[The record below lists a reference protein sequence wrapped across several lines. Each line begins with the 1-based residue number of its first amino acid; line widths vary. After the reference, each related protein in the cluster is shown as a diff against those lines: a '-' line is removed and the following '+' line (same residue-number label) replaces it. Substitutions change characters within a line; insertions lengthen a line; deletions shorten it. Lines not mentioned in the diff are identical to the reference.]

1 MAKETDVNTQP
12 QKTEGGQARAE
23 AAKKKEPPA
32 FAWKLTGYSEGLT
45 LTLLKCVDPKDAES
59 QLERLRQE
67 GRYKGLLISP
77 IEVPVP
83 PPPDARKWEPPKP
96 VSAAKPER
104 RPPAKAPVPKGPK
117 PEPVKVQAVATPAV
131 VATKKKPTR
140 PEAPKP
146 AKKAA
151 KAKPK
156 AADKAKKARKTTA
169 PRKKK

>member
-1 MAKETDVNTQP
+1 VAKETDVNTQP

-32 FAWKLTGYSEGLT
+32 FAWKLTGYSDGLT

-59 QLERLRQE
+59 QLERLQQE

-117 PEPVKVQAVATPAV
+117 PEPVKVQDVAKP
-131 VATKKKPTR
+131 VAPKKKAMR
-140 PEAPKP
+140 PAAIKP
-146 AKKAA
+146 AKPAA

-156 AADKAKKARKTTA
+156 AADKARKARKTTPA
-169 PRKKK
+169 RKKK

>member
-1 MAKETDVNTQP
+1 VAKETDVNTQQ

-32 FAWKLTGYSEGLT
+32 FAWKLTGYSDGLT

-59 QLERLRQE
+59 QLERLQQE

-77 IEVPVP
+77 IDAPVP

-96 VSAAKPER
+96 VSVPRQER
-104 RPPAKAPVPKGPK
+104 RPWVKAPVPKGPK
-117 PEPVKVQAVATPAV
+117 VEPAKVQAAARPA
-131 VATKKKPTR
+131 VATKKKATR
-140 PEAPKP
+140 PVAPKP
-146 AKKAA
+146 ARKAA

-156 AADKAKKARKTTA
+156 TTDKARKAGKTTA
-169 PRKKK
+169 ARKKK